1 MMIKLTNQMYK
12 LFLARRRW
20 VARAKGVELGRH
32 VRLGPGVD
40 FNLSG
45 SYRNTLRVAG
55 GRGQIRIGDQGW
67 IEKGA
72 VLWAFDGAIRTG
84 TNVFLGPYVTIY
96 GHGGV
101 EIGDQ
106 TLVSMHSTIL
116 SSNHAVPEK
125 GKEIRAQPDILLP
138 TKIGRDCWIGANAVI
153 LGGVTI
159 GDGCVVGA
167 GAVVTKDLPTYSVA
181 VGVPAKIV
189 RSREKESA

>member
-1 MMIKLTNQMYK
+1 MSKLINQLYK
-12 LFLARRRW
+12 LFLARRLW
-20 VARAKGVELGRH
+20 VARAKGVELGRD

-40 FNLSG
+40 FNLGG
-45 SYRNTLRVAG
+45 SYRNTLKTAG
-55 GRGQIRIGDQGW
+55 AKGQIRIGDQGW

-72 VLWAFDGAIRTG
+72 VLWAFDGSIKTG

-101 EIGDQ
+101 EIGEQ
-106 TLVSMHSTIL
+106 TLVSMHATIL
-116 SSNHAVPEK
+116 SSNHTVPER

-167 GAVVTKDLPTYSVA
+167 GAVVSGDLPAYSVA
-181 VGVPAKIV
+181 MGVPARVV
-189 RSREKESA
+189 RTRT

>member
-1 MMIKLTNQMYK
+1 MNKIWNQVFKLLLWQRWR
-12 LFLARRRW
+12 LARI
-20 VARAKGVELGRH
+20 KGVELGQD

-40 FNLSG
+40 FNLG
-45 SYRNTLRVAG
+45 GNYRNTLRPAG
-55 GRGQIRIGDQGW
+55 SKGRIRIGDQGW

-72 VLWAFDGAIRTG
+72 VLWAFDGSIRTG

-106 TLVSMHSTIL
+106 TLVSMHATIL
-116 SSNHAVPEK
+116 SSNHTVPGREK
-125 GKEIRAQPDILLP
+125 IIRAQPDILLP
-138 TKIGRDCWIGANAVI
+138 TKIGRDIWIGANAVI

-159 GDGCVVGA
+159 GDGCVIGA
-167 GAVVTKDLPTYSVA
+167 GSVVAKNLPPFSVA

-189 RSREKESA
+189 RSRT

>member
-1 MMIKLTNQMYK
+1 MRTCLNQIYK
-12 LFLARRRW
+12 LFLWHRRF
-20 VARAKGVELGRH
+20 VARAKGVELGRE

-40 FNLSG
+40 FNLGG
-45 SYRNTLRVAG
+45 SYRNTLKPAG
-55 GRGQIRIGDQGW
+55 TEGEIRIGEQGW

-72 VLWAFDGAIRTG
+72 VLWAFNGSIKTG

-106 TLVSMHSTIL
+106 TLVSMHATIL
-116 SSNHAVPEK
+116 SSNHTVPER

-159 GDGCVVGA
+159 GNGCVVGA
-167 GAVVTKDLPTYSVA
+167 GSVVTKDLPAYSIA
-181 VGVPAKIV
+181 VGVPAKIIK
-189 RSREKESA
+189 SRP

>member
-1 MMIKLTNQMYK
+1 MSLCLNQLYKIKLAWRRS
-12 LFLARRRW
+12 LA
-20 VARAKGVELGRH
+20 ARKGVELGRD

-40 FNLSG
+40 FNLGG
-45 SYRNTLRVAG
+45 SYRNTLRPAG
-55 GRGQIRIGDQGW
+55 SKGQIRIGDQGW
-67 IEKGA
+67 IENGA
-72 VLWAFDGAIRTG
+72 VLWAFEGAIRTG

-106 TLVSMHSTIL
+106 TLVSMHATIL
-116 SSNHAVPEK
+116 SSNHTVPEK

-138 TKIGRDCWIGANAVI
+138 TKIGRNCWIGANAVI

-167 GAVVTKDLPTYSVA
+167 GAVVTGDLPAYSVA
-181 VGVPAKIV
+181 VGVPARVV
-189 RSREKESA
+189 RLR

>member
-1 MMIKLTNQMYK
+1 MNKIWNQVFKLLLWQ
-12 LFLARRRW
+12 RRRL
-20 VARAKGVELGRH
+20 ARAKGVELGQD

-40 FNLSG
+40 FNLG
-45 SYRNTLRVAG
+45 GNYRNTLRPAG
-55 GRGQIRIGDQGW
+55 SKGRIRVGDQGW

-72 VLWAFDGAIRTG
+72 VLWAFDGSIRTG
-84 TNVFLGPYVTIY
+84 TNVFLGPYATIY

-106 TLVSMHSTIL
+106 TLVSMHATIL
-116 SSNHAVPEK
+116 SSNHTVPER

-167 GAVVTKDLPTYSVA
+167 GAVVSGDLPAYSVA
-181 VGVPAKIV
+181 MGVPARAV
-189 RSREKESA
+189 RTRT

>member
-1 MMIKLTNQMYK
+1 MRTCLNQIYK
-12 LFLARRRW
+12 LKLAWRRCLAGR
-20 VARAKGVELGRH
+20 KGVELSRD

-40 FNLSG
+40 FNLG
-45 SYRNTLRVAG
+45 GGYRNTLKPAG
-55 GRGQIRIGDQGW
+55 SKGQIRIGEQGW
-67 IEKGA
+67 IEKGT

-101 EIGDQ
+101 DIGDQ
-106 TLVSMHSTIL
+106 TLVSMHTTIL
-116 SSNHAVPEK
+116 SSNHTVPER

-167 GAVVTKDLPTYSVA
+167 GAVVSGDLPAYSVA
-181 VGVPAKIV
+181 MGVPARAV
-189 RSREKESA
+189 RTRT